1 MFFDELDIND
11 DLLDAL
17 DIMNFVECTPIQ
29 ERAIPLV
36 LEGHDL
42 LASAQ
47 TGTGKTAAYL
57 LPVLE
62 LLSRGGSPE
71 NKVNA
76 LVLVPTRELAQQVDQ
91 LLAGFAYY
99 QDTTWIAIY
108 GGNDGVAFAQQQRA
122 LEQGGDIAIATPGR
136 LLSLLR
142 HCKVDLSHVDFL
154 ILDEADRMLDIGF
167 YDDIM
172 EIISYLPKERQTL
185 MFSATFPKE
194 VEKLARQVLRNPAEV
209 KIAVSKPAEG
219 ITQSVYILHE
229 EQKLPLVLQIVQSVG
244 TQHTMSDTGEKV
256 ELPRA
261 ASDVADCPPVL
272 GGRALRA
279 EGVNNSQFST
289 LNSQLN
295 KGIIFA
301 SSKDKVRDLY
311 HSLRRRGVKVAQIHS
326 DLENAERTQ
335 TLLDFKNNK
344 IQLLVATDVV
354 SRGIDIDDIEFVVNY
369 DVPGQPED
377 YVHRIGRTARAGAR
391 GEGITFV
398 TPKDKPRLDKIEKL
412 LEKTI
417 QRCQL
422 PAEIASLAPAIDEST
437 LNVDE
442 KKKRK
447 FYKHRGVRGKNSGN
461 RLYKVKNKNSKN

>member
-17 DIMNFVECTPIQ
+17 DIMNFVECTPVQ

-36 LEGHDL
+36 LEGRDL

-76 LVLVPTRELAQQVDQ
+76 LILVPTRELAQQVDQ

-142 HCKVDLSHVDFL
+142 HCKVDLSQVDFL

-172 EIISYLPKERQTL
+172 EIISYLPKKRQTL

-194 VEKLARQVLRNPAEV
+194 VEKLARQVLHNPAEV

-219 ITQSVYILHE
+219 ITQKVYILHE
-229 EQKLPLVLQIVQSVG
+229 EQKLPLLLQITDNRVQI
-244 TQHTMSDTGEKV
+244 TD
-256 ELPRA
+256 
-261 ASDVADCPPVL
+261 
-272 GGRALRA
+272 
-279 EGVNNSQFST
+279 NSQFS
-289 LNSQLN
+289 

-311 HSLRRRGVKVAQIHS
+311 QSLRRLGVKVAQIHS

-369 DVPGQPED
+369 DAPAQPED

-422 PAEIASLAPAIDEST
+422 PDEIAQLAPAIDEST
-437 LNVDE
+437 LVSED

-447 FYKHRGVRGKNSGN
+447 FYKHRGVRGKSQ
-461 RLYKVKNKNSKN
+461 NKRTHKTKSKYAK

>member
-17 DIMNFVECTPIQ
+17 DVMNFVECTPVQ

-36 LEGHDL
+36 LEGRDI

-76 LVLVPTRELAQQVDQ
+76 LILVPTRELAQQVDQ

-142 HCKVDLSHVDFL
+142 HCKIDFSQVDFL

-185 MFSATFPKE
+185 MFSATFPTE
-194 VEKLARQVLRNPAEV
+194 VERLARQVLRNPAEV

-219 ITQSVYILHE
+219 ITQKVYILYE
-229 EQKLPLVLQIVQSVG
+229 EQKLPLLLQITSNRVQSRDG
-244 TQHTMSDTGEKV
+244 
-256 ELPRA
+256 L
-261 ASDVADCPPVL
+261 
-272 GGRALRA
+272 
-279 EGVNNSQFST
+279 QFS
-289 LNSQLN
+289 
-295 KGIIFA
+295 KGIIFV
-301 SSKDKVRDLY
+301 SSKEKVRDLY
-311 HSLRRRGVKVAQIHS
+311 YSLRRMGVKVAQIHS
-326 DLENAERTQ
+326 DLENVERTQ

-344 IQLLVATDVV
+344 IELLVATDVV

-369 DVPGQPED
+369 DVPAQPED
-377 YVHRIGRTARAGAR
+377 YVHRIGRTARAGAL

-412 LEKTI
+412 LERKI
-417 QRCQL
+417 ERCVLPDDIALLAPMIDEDKIQL
-422 PAEIASLAPAIDEST
+422 P
-437 LNVDE
+437 E
-442 KKKRK
+442 KKRHKC
-447 FYKHRGVRGKNSGN
+447 YKHRGSRGENPSKQHNRKNN
-461 RLYKVKNKNSKN
+461 YKK

>member
-142 HCKVDLSHVDFL
+142 HCKIDLSQVDFL

-185 MFSATFPKE
+185 MFSATFPTE
-194 VEKLARQVLRNPAEV
+194 VERLARQVLRNPAEV

-229 EQKLPLVLQIVQSVG
+229 EQKLPLLLQITGNRVQI
-244 TQHTMSDTGEKV
+244 TD
-256 ELPRA
+256 
-261 ASDVADCPPVL
+261 
-272 GGRALRA
+272 
-279 EGVNNSQFST
+279 NSQFS
-289 LNSQLN
+289 

-301 SSKDKVRDLY
+301 SSKEKVRDLY
-311 HSLRRRGVKVAQIHS
+311 YSLRRLGVKVAQIHS
-326 DLENAERTQ
+326 DLENVERTQ

-344 IQLLVATDVV
+344 IELLVATDVV
-354 SRGIDIDDIEFVVNY
+354 SRGIDIDDIQFVVNY
-369 DVPGQPED
+369 DVPAQPED

-422 PAEIASLAPAIDEST
+422 PEEIASLAPAIDESILVT
-437 LNVDE
+437 ED

-447 FYKHRGVRGKNSGN
+447 FYKHRGVRGKNSPSKQQK
-461 RLYKVKNKNSKN
+461 YKPYKKNQ

>member
-36 LEGHDL
+36 LEGRDL

-185 MFSATFPKE
+185 MFSATFPTE
-194 VEKLARQVLRNPAEV
+194 VEKLARQVLHNPAEV

-229 EQKLPLVLQIVQSVG
+229 EQKLPLLLQITDNRVQS
-244 TQHTMSDTGEKV
+244 TD
-256 ELPRA
+256 
-261 ASDVADCPPVL
+261 
-272 GGRALRA
+272 
-279 EGVNNSQFST
+279 NSQFSILNSQLSILNSQLST
-289 LNSQLN
+289 LNSQFN

-311 HSLRRRGVKVAQIHS
+311 HSLRRLGVKVAQIHS

-335 TLLDFKNNK
+335 TLLNFKNNK

-369 DVPGQPED
+369 DVPAQPED

-412 LEKTI
+412 LERTI
-417 QRCQL
+417 SRVEL
-422 PAEIASLAPAIDEST
+422 PAEVASLAPAIDESK
-437 LNVDE
+437 LVVEE

-447 FYKHRGVRGKNSGN
+447 FYKHRGVRGKSSPSKQQK
-461 RLYKVKNKNSKN
+461 YKSNKKNQ

>member
-1 MFFDELDIND
+1 MFFDELDLND

-17 DIMNFVECTPIQ
+17 DIMNFVECTPVQ

-36 LEGHDL
+36 LEGRDL

-99 QDTTWIAIY
+99 QEDTTWIAIY

-142 HCKVDLSHVDFL
+142 HCKIDFSQVDFL

-185 MFSATFPKE
+185 MFSATFPAE
-194 VEKLARQVLRNPAEV
+194 VERLARQVLRNPAEV

-219 ITQSVYILHE
+219 ITQKVYILHE
-229 EQKLPLVLQIVQSVG
+229 EQKLPLLLQITDNRVQS
-244 TQHTMSDTGEKV
+244 TD
-256 ELPRA
+256 
-261 ASDVADCPPVL
+261 
-272 GGRALRA
+272 
-279 EGVNNSQFST
+279 NSQFST
-289 LNSQLN
+289 LNSQFN

-301 SSKDKVRDLY
+301 SSKEKVRDLY
-311 HSLRRRGVKVAQIHS
+311 QSLRRMGVKVAQIHS

-354 SRGIDIDDIEFVVNY
+354 SRGIDIDDIQFVVNY
-369 DVPGQPED
+369 DVPAQPED
-377 YVHRIGRTARAGAR
+377 YVHRIGRTARAGAL

-398 TPKDKPRLDKIEKL
+398 TPKDKSRLDKIEKL
-412 LEKTI
+412 LERKI
-417 QRCQL
+417 ERCAL
-422 PAEIASLAPAIDEST
+422 PNDVAELAPAIDEDKIQ
-437 LNVDE
+437 LPE
-442 KKKRK
+442 KKKHK
-447 FYKHRGVRGKNSGN
+447 YYKHRGSRGKNSGKQPN
-461 RLYKVKNKNSKN
+461 RKNNYKK

>member
-185 MFSATFPKE
+185 MFSATFPTE
-194 VEKLARQVLRNPAEV
+194 VEKLARQVLHNPAEI

-229 EQKLPLVLQIVQSVG
+229 EQKLPLVMQLFAGGVTHNS
-244 TQHTMSDTGEKV
+244 
-256 ELPRA
+256 
-261 ASDVADCPPVL
+261 PPVL
-272 GGRALRA
+272 GGVPRRG
-279 EGVNNSQFST
+279 EGVDNSSFLTPHS
-289 LNSQLN
+289 SFN

-311 HSLRRRGVKVAQIHS
+311 HSLRRLGVKVAQIHS

-335 TLLDFKNNK
+335 TLLNFKNNK

-369 DVPGQPED
+369 DVPAQPED

-422 PAEIASLAPAIDEST
+422 PEEIASIAPAIDESK
-437 LNVDE
+437 LVVEE

-447 FYKHRGVRGKNSGN
+447 FYKHRGVRGKSSPSKQQK
-461 RLYKVKNKNSKN
+461 YKSNKKNQ

>member
-1 MFFDELDIND
+1 MYFDELDIND

-36 LEGHDL
+36 LEGRDL

-47 TGTGKTAAYL
+47 TGTGKTAAYI

-142 HCKVDLSHVDFL
+142 HCKVDLSKVDFL

-185 MFSATFPKE
+185 MFSATFPAE

-229 EQKLPLVLQIVQSVG
+229 EQKLPLVMQLFANEVVHNS
-244 TQHTMSDTGEKV
+244 
-256 ELPRA
+256 
-261 ASDVADCPPVL
+261 PPIL
-272 GGRALRA
+272 GGVSRRD
-279 EGVNNSQFST
+279 EGGNNSSFLIPHS
-289 LNSQLN
+289 SLN

-301 SSKDKVRDLY
+301 SSKEKVRDLY
-311 HSLRRRGVKVAQIHS
+311 HTLRRRGLKVAQIHS

-354 SRGIDIDDIEFVVNY
+354 SRGIDIDDIEFVINY
-369 DVPGQPED
+369 DVPAQPED

-398 TPKDKPRLDKIEKL
+398 TPKDKPRLDRIEKL
-412 LEKTI
+412 LEKSI
-417 QRCQL
+417 QRGVL
-422 PAEIASLAPAIDEST
+422 PEEVAKLAPAIDEST
-437 LNVDE
+437 LVGEE

-447 FYKHRGVRGKNSGN
+447 FYKHRGVRGKNSPSKQQK
-461 RLYKVKNKNSKN
+461 YKPHKKNQ

>member
-1 MFFDELDIND
+1 MYFDELDIND

-36 LEGHDL
+36 LEGRDL

-142 HCKVDLSHVDFL
+142 HCKVDLSKVDFL

-185 MFSATFPKE
+185 MFSATFPAE
-194 VEKLARQVLRNPAEV
+194 VEKLAHQVLRNPAEV

-229 EQKLPLVLQIVQSVG
+229 EQKLALV
-244 TQHTMSDTGEKV
+244 MDMF
-256 ELPRA
+256 
-261 ASDVADCPPVL
+261 
-272 GGRALRA
+272 A
-279 EGVNNSQFST
+279 EQERG
-289 LNSQLN
+289 

-301 SSKDKVRDLY
+301 SSKEKVRDLY
-311 HSLRRRGVKVAQIHS
+311 HTLRRRGLKVAQIHS

-354 SRGIDIDDIEFVVNY
+354 SRGIDIDDIEFVINY
-369 DVPGQPED
+369 DVPAQPED

-398 TPKDKPRLDKIEKL
+398 TPKDKPRLDRIEKL
-412 LEKTI
+412 LEKSI
-417 QRCQL
+417 QRGVL
-422 PAEIASLAPAIDEST
+422 PEEVAKLAPAIDEST
-437 LNVDE
+437 LVGEE

-447 FYKHRGVRGKNSGN
+447 FYKHRGVRGKNSPSKQQK
-461 RLYKVKNKNSKN
+461 YKPHKKNQ

>member
-1 MFFDELDIND
+1 MFFDELDLND

-17 DIMNFVECTPIQ
+17 DIMNFVECTPVQ

-36 LEGHDL
+36 LDGRDL

-142 HCKVDLSHVDFL
+142 HCKIDFSQVDFL

-185 MFSATFPKE
+185 MFSATFPPE
-194 VEKLARQVLRNPAEV
+194 VERLARQVLRNPAEV

-219 ITQSVYILHE
+219 ITQKVYILHE
-229 EQKLPLVLQIVQSVG
+229 EQKLPLLLKITDNRVQSIDNKLQS
-244 TQHTMSDTGEKV
+244 TDNKLQGEDIPHSS
-256 ELPRA
+256 L
-261 ASDVADCPPVL
+261 L
-272 GGRALRA
+272 
-279 EGVNNSQFST
+279 T
-289 LNSQLN
+289 LHSS

-301 SSKDKVRDLY
+301 SSKEKVRDLY
-311 HSLRRRGVKVAQIHS
+311 QSLRRLGVKVAQIHS

-369 DVPGQPED
+369 DVPAQPED
-377 YVHRIGRTARAGAR
+377 YVHRIGRTARAGAL

-412 LEKTI
+412 LERKI
-417 QRCQL
+417 ERCAL
-422 PAEIASLAPAIDEST
+422 PDDVAELAPAIDEDKIQ
-437 LNVDE
+437 LPE
-442 KKKRK
+442 KKKHK
-447 FYKHRGVRGKNSGN
+447 YYKHRGSRGKNSGKQPN
-461 RLYKVKNKNSKN
+461 RKNNYKK

>member
-1 MFFDELDIND
+1 MYFDELDIND

-17 DIMNFVECTPIQ
+17 DIMNFVECTPVQ

-142 HCKVDLSHVDFL
+142 HCKIDLSQVDFL

-185 MFSATFPKE
+185 MFSATFPTE
-194 VEKLARQVLRNPAEV
+194 VERLARQVLRNPAEV

-229 EQKLPLVLQIVQSVG
+229 EQKLPLLLQITGNRVQI
-244 TQHTMSDTGEKV
+244 TD
-256 ELPRA
+256 
-261 ASDVADCPPVL
+261 
-272 GGRALRA
+272 
-279 EGVNNSQFST
+279 NSQLST
-289 LNSQLN
+289 LNSQLS

-301 SSKDKVRDLY
+301 SSKEKVRDLY
-311 HSLRRRGVKVAQIHS
+311 HSLRRLGVKVAQIHS

-344 IQLLVATDVV
+344 IELLVATDVV
-354 SRGIDIDDIEFVVNY
+354 SRGIDIDDIQFVVNY
-369 DVPGQPED
+369 DVPAQPED
-377 YVHRIGRTARAGAR
+377 YVHRIGRTARAGAL

-422 PAEIASLAPAIDEST
+422 PEEIASLAPAIDEST
-437 LNVDE
+437 LVTED

-447 FYKHRGVRGKNSGN
+447 FYKHRGVRGKNSPSKQQK
-461 RLYKVKNKNSKN
+461 YKPHKKNQ

>member
-1 MFFDELDIND
+1 MYFYELDIND

-36 LEGHDL
+36 LEGRDI

-142 HCKVDLSHVDFL
+142 HCKVDLSKVDFL

-185 MFSATFPKE
+185 MFSATFPTD

-229 EQKLPLVLQIVQSVG
+229 EQKL
-244 TQHTMSDTGEKV
+244 
-256 ELPRA
+256 
-261 ASDVADCPPVL
+261 
-272 GGRALRA
+272 ALAMDMFA
-279 EGVNNSQFST
+279 EQERG
-289 LNSQLN
+289 

-301 SSKDKVRDLY
+301 SSKEKVRDLY
-311 HSLRRRGVKVAQIHS
+311 HALRRSGLKVAQIHS

-369 DVPGQPED
+369 DVPAQPED

-412 LEKTI
+412 LEKSI
-417 QRCQL
+417 QRGKL
-422 PAEIASLAPAIDEST
+422 PEEVAKLAPEIDEST
-437 LNVDE
+437 LVVEE

-447 FYKHRGVRGKNSGN
+447 FYKHRGVRGKNSPSKQQK
-461 RLYKVKNKNSKN
+461 YKSNKKNQ

>member
-1 MFFDELDIND
+1 MYFDELDIND

-36 LEGHDL
+36 LEGRDI

-142 HCKVDLSHVDFL
+142 HCKVDLSKVDFL

-185 MFSATFPKE
+185 MFSATFPTD

-229 EQKLPLVLQIVQSVG
+229 EQKLTLVMDMFANQERG
-244 TQHTMSDTGEKV
+244 
-256 ELPRA
+256 
-261 ASDVADCPPVL
+261 
-272 GGRALRA
+272 
-279 EGVNNSQFST
+279 
-289 LNSQLN
+289 

-301 SSKDKVRDLY
+301 SSKEKVRDLY
-311 HSLRRRGVKVAQIHS
+311 HALRRSGLKVAQIHS

-369 DVPGQPED
+369 DVPAQPED

-412 LEKTI
+412 LEKSI
-417 QRCQL
+417 QRGKL
-422 PAEIASLAPAIDEST
+422 PEEVAKLAPEIDEST
-437 LNVDE
+437 LVVEE

-447 FYKHRGVRGKNSGN
+447 FYKHRGVRGKNSPSKQQK
-461 RLYKVKNKNSKN
+461 YKSNKKNQ

>member
-1 MFFDELDIND
+1 MYFDELDIND
-11 DLLDAL
+11 NLLDAL

-36 LEGHDL
+36 LEGRDL

-142 HCKVDLSHVDFL
+142 HCKVDLSKVDFL

-185 MFSATFPKE
+185 MFSATFPLE

-229 EQKLPLVLQIVQSVG
+229 EQKLPLV
-244 TQHTMSDTGEKV
+244 MDMF
-256 ELPRA
+256 
-261 ASDVADCPPVL
+261 ADKER
-272 GGRALRA
+272 G
-279 EGVNNSQFST
+279 
-289 LNSQLN
+289 

-301 SSKDKVRDLY
+301 SSKEKVRDLY
-311 HSLRRRGVKVAQIHS
+311 YSLRRRGVKVAQIHS

-354 SRGIDIDDIEFVVNY
+354 SRGIDIDDIEFVINY
-369 DVPGQPED
+369 DVPAQPED

-412 LEKTI
+412 LEKSI
-417 QRCQL
+417 QRGVL
-422 PAEIASLAPAIDEST
+422 PEEVAKLAPAIDEST
-437 LNVDE
+437 LVGEE

-447 FYKHRGVRGKNSGN
+447 FYKHRGVRGKNSPSKQQK
-461 RLYKVKNKNSKN
+461 YKPHKKNQ

>member
-1 MFFDELDIND
+1 MYFDELDIND

-36 LEGHDL
+36 LEGRDI

-142 HCKVDLSHVDFL
+142 HCKVDLSKVDFL

-185 MFSATFPKE
+185 MFSATFPTD

-209 KIAVSKPAEG
+209 KISVSKPAEG

-229 EQKLPLVLQIVQSVG
+229 EQKLALVMDMFAKQERG
-244 TQHTMSDTGEKV
+244 
-256 ELPRA
+256 
-261 ASDVADCPPVL
+261 
-272 GGRALRA
+272 
-279 EGVNNSQFST
+279 
-289 LNSQLN
+289 

-301 SSKDKVRDLY
+301 SSKEKVRDLY
-311 HSLRRRGVKVAQIHS
+311 HALRRSGLKVAQIHS

-369 DVPGQPED
+369 DVPAQPED

-412 LEKTI
+412 LEKSI
-417 QRCQL
+417 QRGKL
-422 PAEIASLAPAIDEST
+422 PEEVAKLAPEIDEST
-437 LNVDE
+437 LVVEE

-447 FYKHRGVRGKNSGN
+447 FYKHRGVRGKNSPSKQQK
-461 RLYKVKNKNSKN
+461 YKSNKKNQ

>member
-1 MFFDELDIND
+1 MFFDELDLND

-17 DIMNFVECTPIQ
+17 DIMNFVECTPVQ

-36 LEGHDL
+36 LEGRDL

-142 HCKVDLSHVDFL
+142 HCKIDFSQVDFL

-172 EIISYLPKERQTL
+172 EIISHLPKERQTL
-185 MFSATFPKE
+185 MFSATFPTE
-194 VEKLARQVLRNPAEV
+194 VERLARQVLCNPAEV

-219 ITQSVYILHE
+219 ITQKVYILHE
-229 EQKLPLVLQIVQSVG
+229 EQKLPLLLQITNNRVQS
-244 TQHTMSDTGEKV
+244 TDNRLQITD
-256 ELPRA
+256 
-261 ASDVADCPPVL
+261 
-272 GGRALRA
+272 
-279 EGVNNSQFST
+279 NSQLST
-289 LNSQLN
+289 LNSQLS

-301 SSKDKVRDLY
+301 SSKEKVRDLY
-311 HSLRRRGVKVAQIHS
+311 HSLRRLGVKVAQIHS

-344 IQLLVATDVV
+344 IELLVATDVV
-354 SRGIDIDDIEFVVNY
+354 SRGIDIDDIQFVVNY
-369 DVPGQPED
+369 DVPAQPED
-377 YVHRIGRTARAGAR
+377 YVHRIGRTARAGAL

-412 LEKTI
+412 LERKI
-417 QRCQL
+417 ERCVL
-422 PAEIASLAPAIDEST
+422 PDDVVALAPAIDEDKIQ
-437 LNVDE
+437 LPE
-442 KKKRK
+442 KKKHK
-447 FYKHRGVRGKNSGN
+447 YYKHRGGRGKNSGKQSKGKN
-461 RLYKVKNKNSKN
+461 NYKK

>member
-1 MFFDELDIND
+1 MFFDELDLND

-17 DIMNFVECTPIQ
+17 DIMNFVECTPVQ

-142 HCKVDLSHVDFL
+142 HCKIDFSQVDFL

-185 MFSATFPKE
+185 MFSATFPAE
-194 VEKLARQVLRNPAEV
+194 VERLARQVLRNPAEV

-219 ITQSVYILHE
+219 ITQKVYILHE
-229 EQKLPLVLQIVQSVG
+229 EQKLPLLLQITDNRVQITDNRVQSIC
-244 TQHTMSDTGEKV
+244 D
-256 ELPRA
+256 
-261 ASDVADCPPVL
+261 
-272 GGRALRA
+272 
-279 EGVNNSQFST
+279 
-289 LNSQLN
+289 SQLS

-301 SSKDKVRDLY
+301 SSKEKVRDLY
-311 HSLRRRGVKVAQIHS
+311 YSLRRLGVKVAQIHS

-354 SRGIDIDDIEFVVNY
+354 SRGIDIDDIQFVVNY
-369 DVPGQPED
+369 DVPAQSED
-377 YVHRIGRTARAGAR
+377 YVHRIGRTARAGAL

-412 LEKTI
+412 LERKI
-417 QRCQL
+417 ERCVL
-422 PAEIASLAPAIDEST
+422 PNDVAELAPAIDEDKIQ
-437 LNVDE
+437 LPE
-442 KKKRK
+442 KKKHK
-447 FYKHRGVRGKNSGN
+447 YYKHRGSRGKNSGKQSN
-461 RLYKVKNKNSKN
+461 RKNNYKK

>member
-108 GGNDGVAFAQQQRA
+108 GGNDGVAFAQQQHA

-229 EQKLPLVLQIVQSVG
+229 EQKLPLVMQLF
-244 TQHTMSDTGEKV
+244 
-256 ELPRA
+256 
-261 ASDVADCPPVL
+261 ASKSEVNNMGITKNCPPEL
-272 GGRALRA
+272 GGRERSS
-279 EGVNNSQFST
+279 EGVCNSSFLTPHS
-289 LNSQLN
+289 SFK

-311 HSLRRRGVKVAQIHS
+311 HSLRRLGVKVAQIHS

-335 TLLDFKNNK
+335 TLLNFKNNK

-369 DVPGQPED
+369 DVPAQPED

-417 QRCQL
+417 QRSQL

-437 LNVDE
+437 LKGDE

-447 FYKHRGVRGKNSGN
+447 FYKHRGVRGKNSPSKQQK
-461 RLYKVKNKNSKN
+461 YKPHKKNQ

>member
-1 MFFDELDIND
+1 MYFDELDIND

-36 LEGHDL
+36 LEGRDI

-142 HCKVDLSHVDFL
+142 HCKVDLSKVDFL

-185 MFSATFPKE
+185 MFSATFPTD
-194 VEKLARQVLRNPAEV
+194 VEKLARQVLRNPVEV

-229 EQKLPLVLQIVQSVG
+229 EQKLVLVMDMFAKQERG
-244 TQHTMSDTGEKV
+244 
-256 ELPRA
+256 
-261 ASDVADCPPVL
+261 
-272 GGRALRA
+272 
-279 EGVNNSQFST
+279 
-289 LNSQLN
+289 

-301 SSKDKVRDLY
+301 SSKEKVRDLY
-311 HSLRRRGVKVAQIHS
+311 HALRRSGLKVAQIHS

-369 DVPGQPED
+369 DVPAQPED

-412 LEKTI
+412 LEKSI
-417 QRCQL
+417 QRGKL
-422 PAEIASLAPAIDEST
+422 PEEVAKLAPEIDEST
-437 LNVDE
+437 LVVEE

-447 FYKHRGVRGKNSGN
+447 FYKHRGVRGKNSPSKQQK
-461 RLYKVKNKNSKN
+461 YKSNKKNQ

>member
-1 MFFDELDIND
+1 
-11 DLLDAL
+11 
-17 DIMNFVECTPIQ
+17 MNFVECTPIQ

-229 EQKLPLVLQIVQSVG
+229 EQKLPLLLQITDNRVQS
-244 TQHTMSDTGEKV
+244 TD
-256 ELPRA
+256 
-261 ASDVADCPPVL
+261 
-272 GGRALRA
+272 
-279 EGVNNSQFST
+279 NSQFST
-289 LNSQLN
+289 LNSQFN

-311 HSLRRRGVKVAQIHS
+311 HSLRRLGIKVAQIHS

-335 TLLDFKNNK
+335 TLLNFKNNK

-369 DVPGQPED
+369 DVPAQPED

-417 QRCQL
+417 QRSQL

-437 LNVDE
+437 LKGDE

-447 FYKHRGVRGKNSGN
+447 FYKHRGVRGKNSPSKQQK
-461 RLYKVKNKNSKN
+461 YKPHKKNQ

>member
-1 MFFDELDIND
+1 VFFDELDIND

-108 GGNDGVAFAQQQRA
+108 GGNDGVAFAQQQHA

-194 VEKLARQVLRNPAEV
+194 VEKLARQVLCNPAEV

-229 EQKLPLVLQIVQSVG
+229 EQKLPLLLQITNSRVQI
-244 TQHTMSDTGEKV
+244 TD
-256 ELPRA
+256 
-261 ASDVADCPPVL
+261 
-272 GGRALRA
+272 
-279 EGVNNSQFST
+279 NSQFS
-289 LNSQLN
+289 

-301 SSKDKVRDLY
+301 SSKDKVRNLY
-311 HSLRRRGVKVAQIHS
+311 HSLRRLGVKVAQIHS

-335 TLLDFKNNK
+335 TLLNFKNNK

-354 SRGIDIDDIEFVVNY
+354 SRGIDIDDIEFVINY
-369 DVPGQPED
+369 DVPAQPED

-417 QRCQL
+417 QRSQL

-437 LNVDE
+437 LKGDE

-447 FYKHRGVRGKNSGN
+447 FYKHRGVRGKNSPSKQQK
-461 RLYKVKNKNSKN
+461 YKPHKKNQ

>member
-17 DIMNFVECTPIQ
+17 DIMNFVECTPVQ

-36 LEGHDL
+36 LEGRDL

-142 HCKVDLSHVDFL
+142 HCKIDLSQVDFL

-185 MFSATFPKE
+185 MFSATFPTE
-194 VEKLARQVLRNPAEV
+194 VERLARQVLRNPAEV

-229 EQKLPLVLQIVQSVG
+229 EQKLPLLLQITGNRVQI
-244 TQHTMSDTGEKV
+244 TD
-256 ELPRA
+256 
-261 ASDVADCPPVL
+261 
-272 GGRALRA
+272 
-279 EGVNNSQFST
+279 NSQFST
-289 LNSQLN
+289 LNSQLS

-301 SSKDKVRDLY
+301 SSKEKVRDLY
-311 HSLRRRGVKVAQIHS
+311 HSLRRLGVKVAQIHS
-326 DLENAERTQ
+326 DLENVERTQ

-344 IQLLVATDVV
+344 IELLVATDVV
-354 SRGIDIDDIEFVVNY
+354 SRGIDIDDIQFVVNY
-369 DVPGQPED
+369 DVPVQPED
-377 YVHRIGRTARAGAR
+377 YVHRIGRTARAGAL

-422 PAEIASLAPAIDEST
+422 PEEIASLAPAIDEST
-437 LNVDE
+437 LVTEE

-447 FYKHRGVRGKNSGN
+447 FYKHRGVRGKNSPSKQQK
-461 RLYKVKNKNSKN
+461 YKPYKKNQ

>member
-1 MFFDELDIND
+1 MYFDELDIND

-36 LEGHDL
+36 LEGRDL

-142 HCKVDLSHVDFL
+142 HCKVDLSKVDFL

-185 MFSATFPKE
+185 MFSATFPTE

-229 EQKLPLVLQIVQSVG
+229 EQKLALV
-244 TQHTMSDTGEKV
+244 MDMF
-256 ELPRA
+256 
-261 ASDVADCPPVL
+261 
-272 GGRALRA
+272 A
-279 EGVNNSQFST
+279 EQERG
-289 LNSQLN
+289 

-301 SSKDKVRDLY
+301 SSKEKVRDLY
-311 HSLRRRGVKVAQIHS
+311 HTLRRRGLKVAQIHS

-354 SRGIDIDDIEFVVNY
+354 SRGIDIDDIEFVINY
-369 DVPGQPED
+369 DVPAQPED

-398 TPKDKPRLDKIEKL
+398 TPKDKPRLDRIEKL
-412 LEKTI
+412 LEKSI
-417 QRCQL
+417 QRGVL
-422 PAEIASLAPAIDEST
+422 PEEVAKLAPAIDEST
-437 LNVDE
+437 LVGEE

-447 FYKHRGVRGKNSGN
+447 FYKHRGVRGKNSPSKQQK
-461 RLYKVKNKNSKN
+461 YKPRKKNQ

>member
-1 MFFDELDIND
+1 MYFDELDIND

-142 HCKVDLSHVDFL
+142 HCKVDLSKVDFL

-185 MFSATFPKE
+185 MFSATFPAE

-229 EQKLPLVLQIVQSVG
+229 EQKLALVMDMFAKQERG
-244 TQHTMSDTGEKV
+244 
-256 ELPRA
+256 
-261 ASDVADCPPVL
+261 
-272 GGRALRA
+272 
-279 EGVNNSQFST
+279 
-289 LNSQLN
+289 

-301 SSKDKVRDLY
+301 SSKEKVRDLY
-311 HSLRRRGVKVAQIHS
+311 HTLRRRGLKVAQIHS

-354 SRGIDIDDIEFVVNY
+354 SRGIDIDDIEFVINY
-369 DVPGQPED
+369 DVPAQPED

-398 TPKDKPRLDKIEKL
+398 TPKDKPRLDRIEKL
-412 LEKTI
+412 LEKSI
-417 QRCQL
+417 QRGVL
-422 PAEIASLAPAIDEST
+422 PEEVAKLAPAIDEST
-437 LNVDE
+437 LVGEE

-447 FYKHRGVRGKNSGN
+447 FYKSRGVRGKNSPSKQQK
-461 RLYKVKNKNSKN
+461 YKPHKKNQ

>member
-1 MFFDELDIND
+1 MYFDELDIND

-36 LEGHDL
+36 LEGRDL

-142 HCKVDLSHVDFL
+142 HCKVDLSKVDFF
-154 ILDEADRMLDIGF
+154 ILDEADRMLDIVF

-185 MFSATFPKE
+185 MFSAPFPTE

-229 EQKLPLVLQIVQSVG
+229 EQKLALV
-244 TQHTMSDTGEKV
+244 MDMF
-256 ELPRA
+256 
-261 ASDVADCPPVL
+261 
-272 GGRALRA
+272 A
-279 EGVNNSQFST
+279 EQERG
-289 LNSQLN
+289 

-301 SSKDKVRDLY
+301 SSKEKVRDLY
-311 HSLRRRGVKVAQIHS
+311 HTLRRRGLKVAQIHS

-354 SRGIDIDDIEFVVNY
+354 SRGIDIDDIEFVINY
-369 DVPGQPED
+369 DVPAQPED

-398 TPKDKPRLDKIEKL
+398 TPKDKPRLDRIEKL
-412 LEKTI
+412 LEKSI
-417 QRCQL
+417 QRGVL
-422 PAEIASLAPAIDEST
+422 PEEVAKLAPAIDEST
-437 LNVDE
+437 LVGEE

-447 FYKHRGVRGKNSGN
+447 FYKHRGVRGKNSPSKQQK
-461 RLYKVKNKNSKN
+461 YKPHKKNQ

>member
-1 MFFDELDIND
+1 MFFDELDLND

-17 DIMNFVECTPIQ
+17 DIMNFVECTPVQ

-36 LEGHDL
+36 LEGRDL

-99 QDTTWIAIY
+99 QEDTTWIAIY

-142 HCKVDLSHVDFL
+142 HCKIDFSQVDFL

-172 EIISYLPKERQTL
+172 EIISYLPKKRQTL

-194 VEKLARQVLRNPAEV
+194 VEKLARQVLHNPAEV

-229 EQKLPLVLQIVQSVG
+229 EQKLPLLLQITDNRVQS
-244 TQHTMSDTGEKV
+244 TD
-256 ELPRA
+256 
-261 ASDVADCPPVL
+261 
-272 GGRALRA
+272 
-279 EGVNNSQFST
+279 NSQFST
-289 LNSQLN
+289 LNSQFN

-311 HSLRRRGVKVAQIHS
+311 HSLRRLGVKVSQIHS

-335 TLLDFKNNK
+335 TLLNFKNNK

-354 SRGIDIDDIEFVVNY
+354 SRGIDIDDIQFVVNY
-369 DVPGQPED
+369 DVPAQPED
-377 YVHRIGRTARAGAR
+377 YVHRIGRTARAGAL

-412 LEKTI
+412 LERKI
-417 QRCQL
+417 ERCAL
-422 PAEIASLAPAIDEST
+422 PNDVAELAPAIDEDKIQ
-437 LNVDE
+437 LPE
-442 KKKRK
+442 KKKHK
-447 FYKHRGVRGKNSGN
+447 YYKHRGSRGKNSGKQLN
-461 RLYKVKNKNSKN
+461 RKNNYKK

>member
-17 DIMNFVECTPIQ
+17 DIMNFVECTPVQ

-36 LEGHDL
+36 LEGRDL

-76 LVLVPTRELAQQVDQ
+76 LILVPTRELAQQVDQ

-99 QDTTWIAIY
+99 QNTTWIAIY

-142 HCKVDLSHVDFL
+142 HCKVDLSQVDFL

-172 EIISYLPKERQTL
+172 EIISYLPCERQTL

-219 ITQSVYILHE
+219 ITQKVYILHE
-229 EQKLPLVLQIVQSVG
+229 EQKLPLLLQLVQSVE
-244 TQHTMSDTGEKV
+244 TQHTVSDTGEKV

-272 GGRALRA
+272 GGRAPRA

-289 LNSQLN
+289 LNSQFN

-311 HSLRRRGVKVAQIHS
+311 HSLRRLGVKVAQIHS

-369 DVPGQPED
+369 DAPAQPED

-422 PAEIASLAPAIDEST
+422 PEEIASLAPAIDEST
-437 LNVDE
+437 LKGDE

-447 FYKHRGVRGKNSGN
+447 FYKHRGVRGKSQ
-461 RLYKVKNKNSKN
+461 NKRTHKTKSKYAK